1 MGRRIQS
8 LESGVWSLESG
19 VLINHCASR
28 PDSAEEIGLAG
39 LRLGS
44 IWVPVHQK

>member
-1 MGRRIQS
+1 MVARSR
-8 LESGVWSLESG
+8 VWSLES
-19 VLINHCASR
+19 NHCASR